1 MFSPDLGENYFIFAQ
16 LITNRYKKDQNP
28 FRGNQMASYFPGIL
42 RVFNL
47 KSSVY
52 RKTRVL
58 LL

>member
-16 LITNRYKKDQNP
+16 LITNRYKKDENP
-28 FRGNQMASYFPGIL
+28 FRGNQMASYFPDIL
-42 RVFNL
+42 CVFNL
-47 KSSVY
+47 KSSVN